1 MLYVMLLT
9 QGLIMKNDHLVI
21 KNLRIQF
28 SKNNIV
34 VNNISFTIRR
44 GQTVALVGESGSGK
58 SITAL
63 AITQLLPSKAT
74 LDVNSQIILDGEDL
88 LNKSELQMRKIRGRR
103 IATVFQEASTA
114 LNPVLTIGQQIEE
127 VLKAHIQLEKKARKS
142 RALSLLEEVGLSDS
156 LGSYDAYPHQLS
168 GGMKQRA
175 MIAIALACE
184 PELLIAD
191 EPTTALDVTIQAQV
205 LQLFKKIQK
214 KHNMSLLFI
223 THNLAIVYHMADYV
237 VVMRQGEI
245 VEQAEAQ
252 SFFNAPQ
259 HDYSKELFAA
269 IPGINLIKQEQVKK
283 DTEKTPFMTVE
294 DLRIYFPIKK
304 GLFKRTVGYVKA
316 VDGINL
322 TLYKGKTLALVGE
335 SGSGKTTTG
344 MGLMRLYDTSG
355 GCVNYN
361 GVNLNGLSNRQFNP
375 YRRDFQIIFQDPYSS
390 MNPRMMIY
398 EIIEEGMLAQNI
410 GGNKQSRDK
419 RICELLELVGLNPDM
434 RFRYPH
440 EFSGGQRQRICISRA
455 LAMEPKFIVCDEPT
469 SALDVSV
476 QMTILKLL
484 LRLQHEFDLTYL
496 LITHDLSVVS
506 GFADDVAVMYHG
518 KIVESGT
525 IDSVMNNP
533 QHEYTKKLLAAVPE
547 IEFNLTGNLDEQES
561 TFNIR
566 NINSSRKAGKN
577 YTQST

>member
-1 MLYVMLLT
+1 
-9 QGLIMKNDHLVI
+9 MKNDHLVI

-28 SKNNIV
+28 SKNNIA
-34 VNNISFTIRR
+34 VNNISLTIKR

-63 AITQLLPSKAT
+63 AVTQLLPPKAR
-74 LDVNSQIILDGEDL
+74 LDVKSQIIFDGEDL

-103 IATVFQEASTA
+103 IATVFQEASSA
-114 LNPVLTIGQQIEE
+114 LNPVLTIGQQIDE
-127 VLKAHIQLEKKARKS
+127 VLKAQTDLQKKARKT

-175 MIAIALACE
+175 MIAMALACE

-205 LQLFKKIQK
+205 LELFKKIQN
-214 KHNMSLLFI
+214 KHKMSLLFI

-237 VVMRQGEI
+237 VVMRKGEI
-245 VEQAEAQ
+245 VEQAEACA
-252 SFFNAPQ
+252 FFKSPQ

-269 IPGINLIKQEQVKK
+269 IPGINLFKHDHFKKNQEKMPFLSVK
-283 DTEKTPFMTVE
+283 
-294 DLRIYFPIKK
+294 DLKIYFPIKK
-304 GLFKRTVGYVKA
+304 GLFKRTVGYIKA

-322 TLYKGKTLALVGE
+322 NLYKGKTLALVGE
-335 SGSGKTTTG
+335 SGSGKTTIG
-344 MGLMRLYDTSG
+344 MGLMRLHEASD
-355 GCVNYN
+355 GCIYYN
-361 GVNLNGLSNRQFNP
+361 GIDLNSLSNRRFNP

-390 MNPRMMIY
+390 MNPRMMIC
-398 EIIEEGMLAQNI
+398 EIIEEGMLAQKI

-419 RICELLELVGLNPDM
+419 RICELLELVGLDPDM

-484 LRLQHEFDLTYL
+484 IKLQHEFDLTYL

-506 GFADDVAVMYHG
+506 DFADEVAVMYHG
-518 KIVESGT
+518 KIIESGS
-525 IDSVMNNP
+525 IDQVMGNP
-533 QHEYTKKLLAAVPE
+533 QHEYTKKLLAAVPKL
-547 IEFNLTGNLDEQES
+547 NLN
-561 TFNIR
+561 
-566 NINSSRKAGKN
+566 
-577 YTQST
+577 

>member
-1 MLYVMLLT
+1 M
-9 QGLIMKNDHLVI
+9 NPEHLEI

-28 SKNNIV
+28 SKDNV
-34 VNNISFTIRR
+34 AVNNISFNIRR

-63 AITQLLPSKAT
+63 AISQLLPPKAKID
-74 LDVNSQIILDGEDL
+74 LNSQIVFDGEDL
-88 LNKSELQMRKIRGRR
+88 LNKSEIEMRKIRGRR
-103 IATVFQEASTA
+103 IAIVFQEASTA
-114 LNPVLTIGQQIEE
+114 LNAVLTIGQQVDEI
-127 VLKAHIQLEKKARKS
+127 LKAQTQLNKKERKT
-142 RALSLLEEVGLSDS
+142 RAYSLLEEVGLSDTAS
-156 LGSYDAYPHQLS
+156 AYHAYPHQLS

-175 MIAIALACE
+175 MIAIALAAE

-237 VVMRQGEI
+237 VVMRKGEV
-245 VEQAEAQ
+245 VEQADAA
-252 SFFNAPQ
+252 SFFENPK
-259 HDYSKELFAA
+259 HDYSKELFSA
-269 IPGINLIKQEQVKK
+269 IPAINLFKDAQVKK
-283 DTEKTPFMTVE
+283 DTNKIPFMTIE
-294 DLRIYFPIKK
+294 NLKIYFPIKK

-322 TLYKGKTLALVGE
+322 NLYKGKTLALVGE

-344 MGLMRLYDTSG
+344 MGLMRLHDLSSG
-355 GCVNYN
+355 YIRYN
-361 GVNLNGLSNRQFNP
+361 GLDLNSLSNRQFNP

-398 EIIEEGMLAQNI
+398 EIIAEGMLAQKI
-410 GGNKQSRDK
+410 GVNKNARDK
-419 RICELLELVGLNPDM
+419 RICELLELVGLSPDM

-440 EFSGGQRQRICISRA
+440 EFSGGQRQRICIARA

-496 LITHDLSVVS
+496 LITHDLSVVGS
-506 GFADDVAVMYHG
+506 FADDIAVMYHG

-525 IDSVMNNP
+525 VSNVMKNP
-533 QHEYTKKLLAAVPE
+533 QHDYTKKLLSAVPE
-547 IEFNLTGNLDEQES
+547 IEFKLTGSLDEQS

-566 NINSSRKAGKN
+566 NSGVFRKDWKNNS
-577 YTQST
+577 QST